1 MAEPSASESSADS
14 DQDFDPT
21 AEMLVNDFDD
31 EHTLDEEEAMES
43 AESVTNELDD
53 LQREGEMPLNEVL
66 AMYGYESG
74 LDFEEGG
81 QDATEHE
88 SDSSPIDSPEHTLE
102 NHDSPHSLTTH
113 SLPSPE
119 SESNPSDE
127 KIEDFM
133 NLVFQENA
141 TISCSRPLLR
151 SVHQASE
158 SSDTGTDYDYSP
170 DDDWRKHSRTSGVFR
185 SCTIQVGS
193 DYQAVVP
200 EGLSKYDDA
209 PAYENEDRLLWDPTA
224 LPDEEVE
231 DYLRQCRQPKG
242 TNGSN
247 IGTVPTG
254 GHVRDDEQAL
264 FLLLQCGHNKEEAL
278 RRRRMQPCPVPD
290 TMSLWS
296 EDECRSFE
304 AGIKLYGKD
313 FHLIQLNKVR
323 TRAVSELVQFYYL
336 WKKTERHDVF
346 ASKNRIEK
354 KKYALHPG
362 TTDFM
367 DRFLDEQENPSSNRD
382 RSSSPSS
389 RIPIYDENKKL
400 TPVTSP
406 ETNADSS
413 TPELSM
419 QSLDN
424 LDGPSST
431 STFSTGTI
439 SNSAECENSPNK
451 NQSANPS
458 DSSRDYIN
466 GDDKVSST
474 TPALPKEGNSI
485 CLNLETLAVNEN
497 IPQQV
502 ESEKTRQVTP
512 PSNVSCSH
520 VLNDVS
526 RFHEDCNFRFDIEK
540 DNESLD

>member
-31 EHTLDEEEAMES
+31 EHTLEEEEAMES

-74 LDFEEGG
+74 VEYDDTIQEVP
-81 QDATEHE
+81 EHDSDSSIDSPQQIIE
-88 SDSSPIDSPEHTLE
+88 NSESPHIINSQLMQSQSDSSPT
-102 NHDSPHSLTTH
+102 
-113 SLPSPE
+113 
-119 SESNPSDE
+119 DE
-127 KIEDFM
+127 PAKVEVMD
-133 NLVFQENA
+133 LVFYDA
-141 TISCSRPLLR
+141 PDVPMGSSRPLLR

-170 DDDWRKHSRTSGVFR
+170 DDDWRK
-185 SCTIQVGS
+185 TIQVGS
-193 DYQAVVP
+193 EYQAVIP

-209 PAYENEDRLLWDPTA
+209 PAYENEDRLLWDPTK

-231 DYLRQCRQPKG
+231 DYLRQSRIPK
-242 TNGSN
+242 TGSN
-247 IGTVPTG
+247 GVNSVPVG

-278 RRRRMQPCPVPD
+278 RRRRMQPLPPAD

-304 AGIKLYGKD
+304 TGLKAYGKD
-313 FHLIQLNKVR
+313 FHLIQMNKVR
-323 TRAVSELVQFYYL
+323 TRAVGELVQFYYL

-346 ASKNRIEK
+346 ATKNRIEK

-362 TTDFM
+362 STDYM
-367 DRFLDEQENPSSNRD
+367 DRFLDEQENPSSVRD

-389 RIPIYDENKKL
+389 NIPMFGDKKR
-400 TPVTSP
+400 TPLTSP

-413 TPELSM
+413 TPELSIHG
-419 QSLDN
+419 LDI

-431 STFSTGTI
+431 STFSTGTV
-439 SNSAECENSPNK
+439 STSMEREHLLCK
-451 NQSANPS
+451 NQSGP
-458 DSSRDYIN
+458 DYSKDYMN
-466 GDDKVSST
+466 GEDRVTST
-474 TPALPKEGNSI
+474 TPTSPKENVM
-485 CLNLETLAVNEN
+485 CLNLESLTV
-497 IPQQV
+497 V
-502 ESEKTRQVTP
+502 SESMPIQSDSNKSMQINP
-512 PSNVSCSH
+512 PNDVVSCSH
-520 VLNDVS
+520 ILNDVP
-526 RFHEDCNFRFDIEK
+526 RFHEGCNFRFDYGK
-540 DNESLD
+540 DSVSTID